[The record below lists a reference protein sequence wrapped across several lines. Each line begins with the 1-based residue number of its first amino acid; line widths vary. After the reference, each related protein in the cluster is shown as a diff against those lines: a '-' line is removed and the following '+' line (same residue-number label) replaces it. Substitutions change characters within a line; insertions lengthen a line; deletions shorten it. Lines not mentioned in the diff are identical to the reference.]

1 MWAFPY
7 DPSLPGLPEATSPA
21 TVQDRISPCPSTL
34 RVKPLRYRP
43 RRRAVLR
50 YDFEARDGAGV
61 LFAKVLPPARAD
73 AALKAADQLR
83 GAGTAPLRLALPVAR
98 AGPGALLVRPLE
110 GRCLRDLLLAGS
122 RLPSPERV
130 ARLSDDLAGLAPPD
144 PSSTPSPPAGRGRPR
159 LDTAERVGELIV
171 RLLPSLAAPV
181 GRVLDAVG
189 RGVEGDGMPERLVHG
204 DLYEAQ
210 VFVGQDFTLGLID
223 LDDLGPGDPALDAA
237 NFCAHLLALALSAD
251 AAAERLLAYRV
262 LLRQALL
269 DRLDVAPQ
277 SLAWREAFAM
287 LLLATGPFRVLH
299 PNWPAEVRRRVELA
313 EKLLRQA

>member
-21 TVQDRISPCPSTL
+21 TVQNRISPCPSTL

-50 YDFEARDGAGV
+50 YEFEARDGARV

-73 AALKAADQLR
+73 AALRAADQLR
-83 GAGTAPLRLALPVAR
+83 GAGNAPLRLALPVAR
-98 AGPGALLVRPLE
+98 TGPGALLVRPLE
-110 GRCLRDLLLAGS
+110 GRSLRDLLLAGT

-130 ARLSDDLAGLAPPD
+130 ARLPDDLAGLAPPD
-144 PSSTPSPPAGRGRPR
+144 PSSTPLPVAGRGRPR

-171 RLLPSLAAPV
+171 RLLPALAAPV
-181 GRVLDAVG
+181 GHVLDAVG
-189 RGVEGDGMPERLVHG
+189 RGVEGDEIPERLVHG

-210 VFVGQDFTLGLID
+210 VFVGRDFTLGLID
-223 LDDLGPGDPALDAA
+223 LDDLGLGDAALDAA

-262 LLRQALL
+262 LLRQAFL
-269 DRLDVAPQ
+269 DRLDIAPL

-299 PNWPAEVRRRVELA
+299 PNWPAEVARRVELA
-313 EKLLRQA
+313 EKLLRQP